1 MKKSLLV
8 SFDTSY
14 SFWKRDPT
22 MPATINAI
30 GYRQPLRIDSPDSL
44 IDLRIPAPAPGPHD
58 LIVRPEAVSVN
69 PVDTKVRASAKPE
82 GSERVLGFDASGVVV
97 EVGSDVSLFTT
108 GDAVFYA
115 GSIDRPGTNADLH
128 AVDERIVGRKP
139 ARLSHAEA
147 AAMPL
152 TAITAW
158 ESLFDRLRVSEFS
171 DGTILVLG
179 AAGGVGSILIQLA
192 RQLTGLTVIAT
203 SGRPATSD
211 WVTKLGA
218 QHVVDHHGDLV
229 AQLRSLA
236 PEGIDYVFTSRS
248 DGRIPMLAEVVRP
261 FGEIVAIDDPQG
273 LDVYPLKNKSITWH
287 WESMFARSSFE
298 TPDMI
303 GQHELL
309 DAVSRLLDE
318 GILRTTLT
326 RTLIGF
332 DAQNL
337 REAHRLVESGESI
350 GKVVVSRS

>member
-1 MKKSLLV
+1 
-8 SFDTSY
+8 
-14 SFWKRDPT
+14 
-22 MPATINAI
+22 MPATIHAI
-30 GYRQPLRIDSPDSL
+30 GYRQPLPIDHPDSL
-44 IDLRIPAPAPGPHD
+44 LDLENPAPTYGPRD
-58 LIVRPEAVSVN
+58 LVVRPEAVSVN
-69 PVDTKVRASAKPE
+69 PVDTKVRSSAKPQ
-82 GSERVLGFDASGVVV
+82 GTERILGFDASGVVV
-97 EVGSDVSLFTT
+97 AVGSDVSLFAA
-108 GDAVFYA
+108 GDEVFYA

-152 TAITAW
+152 TSITPW

-171 DGTILVLG
+171 DGTLLVLG

-203 SGRPATSD
+203 SGRPETSD
-211 WVTKLGA
+211 WVTQLGA
-218 QHVVDHHGDLV
+218 QHVVDHRGDLV
-229 AQLRSLA
+229 AQLQSLA
-236 PEGIDYVFTSRS
+236 PEGLDYVFTSRS
-248 DGRIPMLAEVVRP
+248 DGQIPMLGEVVRP
-261 FGEIVAIDDPQG
+261 FGEIVAIDDPESV
-273 LDVYPLKNKSITWH
+273 DIYPLKNKSISWH
-287 WESMFARSSFE
+287 WESMFARSSFQ

-309 DAVSRLLDE
+309 DTVSRLLDE
-318 GILRTTLT
+318 GILRTMLT

-332 DAQNL
+332 DAATL